1 MQVYCTY
8 SIVMS
13 SSVST
18 GSGSVEDCALEDF
31 IIDSSDGE
39 SSTSDE
45 ADTDTDLQDLY
56 ESFDF
61 EDEASRSQSLSQA
74 EARGDTAESFRMETT
89 DRSFCLHQT
98 ALYAGSAITSL
109 QSNLLIFQY
118 AIRHGLTAKAF
129 TELLQLLSVHLP
141 QKASI
146 PKTVHSFKR
155 FFIDAFPEAQ
165 AVQHFYCS
173 CCQRPLSSPTA
184 SCFGSGC
191 SGGNNSMYITIPVA
205 PQLKRMMEGIVT

>member
-1 MQVYCTY
+1 MHVQYVGSY
-8 SIVMS
+8 SIVNMS
-13 SSVST
+13 STST
-18 GSGSVEDCALEDF
+18 GNGSVEYF
-31 IIDSSDGE
+31 VIDSSDCE
-39 SSTSDE
+39 SSASDE
-45 ADTDTDLQDLY
+45 ADKLTDTDCDLQDLY

-61 EDEASRSQSLSQA
+61 EDEASRSQSSSQA
-74 EARGDTAESFRMETT
+74 PARGDTAHLEIA
-89 DRSFCLHQT
+89 DRSFRLHQT
-98 ALYAGSAITSL
+98 ALYAGSTISTL

-141 QKASI
+141 QKAST
-146 PKTVHSFKR
+146 PKTVYSFKR
-155 FFIDAFPEAQ
+155 FFVDAFPEAQ

-191 SGGNNSMYITIPVA
+191 SGGNNSVYITIPLA
-205 PQLKRMMEGIVT
+205 PQLKRMMEGISA